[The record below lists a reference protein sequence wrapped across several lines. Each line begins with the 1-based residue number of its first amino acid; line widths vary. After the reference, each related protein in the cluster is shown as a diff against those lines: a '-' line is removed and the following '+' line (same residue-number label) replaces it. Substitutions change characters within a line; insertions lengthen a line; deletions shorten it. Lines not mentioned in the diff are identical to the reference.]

1 MAKTTTFRTNWLPW
15 ELNRSSSI
23 NIKRLHSLEDRAHQ
37 MEIHWLIG
45 TTGNYVEIA
54 KQLDAAHPQGRAL
67 VLNRYAGP
75 WQSGTMVRRL
85 RQFALPTSYD
95 AVWNDSYRTKDSQY
109 IRTVT
114 FWVYQCEVIAAAHCH
129 SMPQVIGMH
138 RPIAKWSDPP
148 YRRLARM
155 AERAAYALGWDT
167 CSVTIQSTS
176 DATVIPIQ
184 NDPSSNSR
192 CYALDEPQEGDSVVR
207 AAPVT
212 RRDPEWV
219 WRKYEERIQLDAI
232 LLGEERCSEGQQRLD
247 LSFGLDAEFIL
258 YDAENRKI
266 IPASRFF
273 DLAGEIGC
281 DAVRINGKVIYPLL
295 ELRPQ
300 PADYAVT
307 LVSTIR
313 KLMRAASISLQQSDR
328 EHGSVISCLA
338 GSKPLNRFP
347 IGAHLHVAG
356 KMCTT
361 ELIRALDTYLALP
374 CSLLE
379 QKRERNEHRRR
390 AGYGTLGDVR
400 QHPHHGAGGF
410 EYRTLWNFLVDPS
423 LSAEL
428 LSVFEIIVRHY
439 WKLPGREA
447 ARAPIISAYT
457 EDARQVYKDLAIHRL
472 TELKV
477 FADDKQQL
485 LLSHLTQ
492 RLCEE
497 WSWKEHTDVRNT
509 WIHA

>member
-23 NIKRLHSLEDRAHQ
+23 NIKRLNSLEDRAHQ

-45 TTGNYVEIA
+45 TAGNYTDIS
-54 KQLDAAHPQGRAL
+54 KQLDAAHPQGRTL
-67 VLNRYAGP
+67 VLNRYARP
-75 WQSGTMVRRL
+75 WQSGTMVRRM

-95 AVWNDSYRTKDSQY
+95 AVWNESYRTKDSQY
-109 IRTVT
+109 VRTVT

-176 DATVIPIQ
+176 DANVISIQ
-184 NDPSSNSR
+184 NDTSSNPRS
-192 CYALDEPQEGDSVVR
+192 YALDEPQEGDSIVR

-219 WRKYEERIQLDAI
+219 WRTYEERIHQDAL
-232 LLGEERCSEGQQRLD
+232 LLGEERSNEHRQGLD

-258 YDAENRKI
+258 YHAERRKI

-281 DAVRINGKVIYPLL
+281 DAVRVNGKVMYPIM

-300 PADYAVT
+300 PGDYAAA
-307 LVSTIR
+307 LVPTIR
-313 KLMRAASISLQQSDR
+313 KLMRAASISVNNVDR
-328 EHGSVISCLA
+328 ENGSMIACLA

-379 QKRERNEHRRR
+379 QRRERSEHRRR

-400 QHPHHGAGGF
+400 QHPHNGAGGF

-428 LSVFEIIVRHY
+428 LSAFEIIVRHY

-447 ARAPIISAYT
+447 ARDPIIAAYN
-457 EDARQVYKDLAIHRL
+457 EDSRHVYKELAINRL
-472 TELKV
+472 TELKM
-477 FADDKQQL
+477 FAEDKQQL
-485 LLSHLTQ
+485 LLSQLIQ
-492 RLCEE
+492 RLREE
-497 WSWKEHTDVRNT
+497 WTWKEHTDVRIA